1 MIRNHAAEVSRL
13 LDLPDHV
20 FPVAG
25 LCLGWPGEERRI
37 SPRLPLSQTLHRD
50 RHDDSAL
57 AAALDGYDR
66 RRGIAEGYDPAGP
79 GFIGW
84 SLAKARMYAEVQR
97 RDFGAFIE
105 SKGFRLT

>member
-1 MIRNHAAEVSRL
+1 VIRNHAAEVSAL

-20 FPVAG
+20 FPLAG
-25 LCLGWPGEERRI
+25 LCLGWPGGERRI
-37 SPRLPLSQTLHRD
+37 SARLPLSQTLHRD

-66 RRGIAEGYDPAGP
+66 RRGTAEGYDPEGP
-79 GFIGW
+79 DFVGW
-84 SLAKARMYAEVQR
+84 SRAKARMYSEVQR
-97 RDFGAFIE
+97 RDFGAFVR